1 MDKNIFSK
9 RKVII
14 PAALCAVV
22 IVTVAAV
29 LFGADSY
36 RNHIRKKVLSY
47 EQETNEQG
55 IAQYMDDNPYFATKQ
70 PGFAYRE
77 PDVIKYYSGVTDS
90 YRHATVILPDDYD
103 SDKKYPVLYLLHGL
117 GGSHKTWINKD
128 ADVIIHNLNYF
139 NNVPDMIVVL
149 PNSEVNKEEDA
160 DDLPIEERI
169 AVYDKTEEDLI
180 NYLMPYIEEKYSV
193 KTGRDNTAIAGNS
206 MGGRNTMYIAFK
218 HQDIF
223 GYAGAFSTAC

>member
-1 MDKNIFSK
+1 MDRKKFSK

-14 PAALCAVV
+14 PAVLCAAV

-77 PDVIKYYSGVTDS
+77 PCLLYT
-90 YRHATVILPDDYD
+90 
-103 SDKKYPVLYLLHGL
+103 SDA
-117 GGSHKTWINKD
+117 
-128 ADVIIHNLNYF
+128 ADEL
-139 NNVPDMIVVL
+139 
-149 PNSEVNKEEDA
+149 
-160 DDLPIEERI
+160 
-169 AVYDKTEEDLI
+169 
-180 NYLMPYIEEKYSV
+180 
-193 KTGRDNTAIAGNS
+193 
-206 MGGRNTMYIAFK
+206 
-218 HQDIF
+218 
-223 GYAGAFSTAC
+223 